1 MTRSVVRL
9 RWVALATIV
18 AVVWSAPLQAGSG
31 AVQAAETWTPARTAA
46 GRPDLQ
52 GVWAH
57 NVATPLQRPRELA
70 GRETL
75 SEEELRKIQET
86 AARLFASGSGDA
98 AFGDVDF
105 LTALADLKDFVSP
118 EGATGNYNQF
128 WLVEREFDR
137 RTSLVIDPP
146 NGLVPPVTLEA
157 RARFYKIRAVRQRP
171 AQGPEDRLLSERCIS
186 AGVPRFEGGNN
197 SYTQIFQASEYV
209 VILMEMIHDARIIP
223 MDGRSHLSENIR
235 QWHGDP
241 RGRWEGDTLVVDTT
255 NYSPQSGFVGSTES
269 LHLVERFTRVSPDT
283 LRYEVTLDDAATW
296 IRPWTAMI
304 PLKRTDDVI
313 FEYACHEG
321 NYSMV
326 GILAGARAEEKAAE
340 EAWK

>member
-1 MTRSVVRL
+1 MAAL
-9 RWVALATIV
+9 LWVALATS
-18 AVVWSAPLQAGSG
+18 VVVGLAPLHTPA
-31 AVQAAETWTPARTAA
+31 QAAETWTSARTAD

-57 NVATPLQRPRELA
+57 NVATPLQRPPALA
-70 GRETL
+70 GKETL
-75 SEEELRKIQET
+75 SDEDLEKIQKT

-98 AFGDVDF
+98 AFGDVVF
-105 LTALADLKDFVSP
+105 LTALAEVQDFVSP

-137 RTSLVIDPP
+137 RTSLVTDPP
-146 NGLVPPVTLEA
+146 NGLVPPITREA
-157 RARFYKIRAVRQRP
+157 RERFYNIRALRQRLP
-171 AQGPEDRLLSERCIS
+171 QGPEDRLLSERCIS
-186 AGVPRFEGGNN
+186 AGVPRFEAGNN
-197 SYTQIFQASEYV
+197 SYTQIFQTAEYV

-223 MDGRSHLSENIR
+223 MDGRSHLPENVR

-255 NYSPQSGFVGSTES
+255 NYSPKSGFVGSTEG
-269 LHLVERFTRVSPDT
+269 LHLVERFTRVSQNT
-283 LRYEVTLDDAATW
+283 LHYEVTLDDPATW
-296 IRPWTAMI
+296 IRPWTAMM
-304 PLKRTDDVI
+304 PLRRTDDVI

-326 GILAGARAEEKAAE
+326 GILAGARAEEKTAQ